1 MVALALTAASAG
13 LAASRPKTAPAAK
26 NLWNIGTLR
35 APLICSARNAT
46 QAICQTNSRLGGQHR
61 RCYAPAMHLPPL
73 PEWAPHEA
81 VWIGFPSDP
90 ELWLGDLKPAEREVA
105 AFAQA
110 VHAGGKGE
118 QVWMVAAHEGAAESA
133 RELCPFAQ
141 VIVEPFGDIW
151 LRDTGPIVLGSGK
164 DRRAQGFGFNGWGG
178 KYDLEGDQDVG
189 ERLARRAGLPFA
201 KADWVLEGGAIDGDG
216 SGTVLTTEQC
226 LLNPNRN
233 SLTREEVEQRLLDDL
248 GFERVVWFGSGL
260 LNDHT
265 DGHIDNLARFIAP
278 GRVAIP
284 NRDPDDPNDAVYR
297 DAARR
302 LRETRLD
309 VVTLPTPGRVADE
322 DGDVIPASYM
332 NFYIGNAV
340 VVVPQYGA
348 ANDRAAVD
356 VVQALFPDRVAI
368 GIRADHILTGGGSFH
383 CISQQV
389 PA

>member
-1 MVALALTAASAG
+1 MAS
-13 LAASRPKTAPAAK
+13 
-26 NLWNIGTLR
+26 
-35 APLICSARNAT
+35 
-46 QAICQTNSRLGGQHR
+46 
-61 RCYAPAMHLPPL
+61 PPL

-105 AFAQA
+105 AFAEA

-118 QVWMVAAHEGAAESA
+118 LVRLVAAHEDAAA
-133 RELCPFAQ
+133 AACALAPFAE

-151 LRDTGPIVLGSGK
+151 LRDTGPIVLGSGS

-178 KYDLEGDQDVG
+178 KYELTGDQDIG
-189 ERLARRAGLPFA
+189 ERIARRADLAFA
-201 KADWVLEGGAIDGDG
+201 KADWILEGGAIDGDG
-216 SGTVLTTEQC
+216 SGLVVTTEQC

-233 SLTREEVEQRLLDDL
+233 TLSRGEVEQRLTTDL
-248 GFERVVWFGSGL
+248 GFDRVIWLGSGL

-265 DGHIDNLARFIAP
+265 DGHVDNLARFVAP

-284 NRDPDDPNDAVYR
+284 TPTGDDPNEAVYR

-302 LRETRLD
+302 LASEQID
-309 VVTLPTPGRVADE
+309 IVTLPSPGRVE
-322 DGDVIPASYM
+322 RDGEIIPASYM
-332 NFYIGNAV
+332 NFYIGNAT

-348 ANDRAAVD
+348 PNDAAAVEA
-356 VVQALFPDRVAI
+356 VQALFPDRVAI
-368 GIRADHILTGGGSFH
+368 GLRADHILTGGGSFH

>member
-1 MVALALTAASAG
+1 MT
-13 LAASRPKTAPAAK
+13 T
-26 NLWNIGTLR
+26 
-35 APLICSARNAT
+35 
-46 QAICQTNSRLGGQHR
+46 
-61 RCYAPAMHLPPL
+61 PPL
-73 PEWAPHEA
+73 PEWARHEA

-105 AFAQA
+105 AFAKA

-118 QVWMVAAHEGAAESA
+118 KVRLVAAHEDAAETA
-133 RELCPFAQ
+133 RQLAPFAE
-141 VIVEPFGDIW
+141 VIVEKFGDIW

-164 DRRAQGFGFNGWGG
+164 QRKARGFGFNGWGG
-178 KYDLEGDQDVG
+178 KYDLDGDQDIG
-189 ERLARRAGLPFA
+189 ERLANSVGLRFD
-201 KADWVLEGGAIDGDG
+201 KSDWVLEGGAIDGDG
-216 SGTVLTTEQC
+216 SGTVITTEQC

-233 SLTREEVEQRLLDDL
+233 TLTREEIEQRLEDDL
-248 GFERVVWFGSGL
+248 GFERVVWLGSGL

-265 DGHIDNLARFIAP
+265 DGHVDNLARFVAP

-284 NRDPDDPNDAVYR
+284 TAAKNDPNEAVYK

-302 LRETRLD
+302 LRLTKLD
-309 VVTLPTPGRVADE
+309 LVTLPSPGRITDE

-332 NFYIGNAV
+332 NFYIGNAA

-348 ANDRAAVD
+348 ANDRAAVE
-356 VVQALFPDRVAI
+356 VVQALFPDRTAI
-368 GIRADHILTGGGSFH
+368 GLRADHILTGGGSFH